1 MAIIKT
7 KFSRG
12 VEGTTNIVDAGTE
25 GTKVAAGTT
34 GQRGSTAG
42 QWRYNT
48 TTGLFEGYDGTQ
60 FKELDVAPTATA
72 VGLSNI
78 LESQIEAGY
87 DLAITGTN
95 FQSGAT
101 VKFIGN
107 DGTEYASPTVTV
119 NSATSISAR
128 VPTSVT
134 NANEPFDV
142 KVTNASGLTGS
153 KLDAFNVNG
162 SPAWQTSS
170 GSVGTVTEGASANIQ
185 LSATD
190 PEGDAVTYAET
201 TSNLSGAGFSISSGG
216 LITGTASAVS
226 SDTTTSFTARA
237 TSSTNNTSDRNFTII
252 TADEGILGS
261 AEFYIDPSDSR
272 SWSGSGSTLT
282 NITSYGS
289 KSGDTTNLSLNSNAV
304 VTSSGITSI
313 VHDNSNGYNA
323 PSATIGNISGN
334 LQNYTIAFF
343 LKVDDTNSNDDTGI
357 FMYGN
362 KSQNEAI
369 GGNIYGN
376 NNQIAHY
383 NYSND
388 VTLNWSSNAWL
399 NWNFYVFRK
408 VSGIKQVWVNNSQ
421 ITNTSSVTNNNTSL
435 PSSSRFDIGGRSA
448 PNEYDNWDTRVG
460 FCGIWAS
467 NISDSDM
474 TFLYNKFKGD
484 YGL

>member
-12 VEGTTNIVDAGTE
+12 VEGTTNIVDGGTE
-25 GTKVAAGTT
+25 GTRVATGTT

-42 QWRYNT
+42 QWRFNS
-48 TTGLFEGYDGTQ
+48 TTGKFEGYDGSQ
-60 FKELDVAPTATA
+60 FKDLDVAPTATA

-87 DLAITGTN
+87 DLAVTGTN

-107 DGTEYASPTVTV
+107 DGTEYPSATVTV

-128 VPTSVT
+128 VPTTVT

-142 KVTNASGLTGS
+142 KVINSNGLSAT
-153 KLDAFNVNG
+153 KTDAFNVNG
-162 SPAWQTSS
+162 SPAWQTAS

-190 PEGDAVTYAET
+190 PEGDAVTYSET
-201 TSNLSGAGFSISSGG
+201 TSNLSGAGFSMSTAG

-282 NITSYGS
+282 NVTSHSG
-289 KSGDTTNLSLNSNAV
+289 KSGNTTNLSLNNAT
-304 VTSSGITSI
+304 VTTNSGITYIQHNAS
-313 VHDNSNGYNA
+313 GTA

-334 LQNYTIAFF
+334 LNNYTIAFF
-343 LKVDDTNSNDDTGI
+343 YKVSNYNSVTNTGM

-369 GGNIYGN
+369 GGNLDTSTN
-376 NNQIAHY
+376 NGEINHY

-388 VTLNWSSNAWL
+388 GIWSYNNSNFQS
-399 NWNFYVFRK
+399 WNFYVFRK
-408 VSGIKQVWVNNSQ
+408 VSGSKQVYVNNSALS
-421 ITNTSSVTNNNTSL
+421 NVSVTNNSTNL
-435 PSSSRFDIGGRSA
+435 PANSTFDYGGRNA
-448 PNEYDNWDTRVG
+448 PNAYDYWNTQLG

-467 NISDSDM
+467 NISDTDM
-474 TFLYNKFKGD
+474 TFLWNKFKGD